1 MRMKM
6 TDAFDLQ
13 LFNGAAAGGAAAA
26 PAGEAAAPQ
35 ASGVEMPKAETNRRP
50 GSSRRG
56 RSGDFD
62 NVVFG
67 KQEDAPADET
77 AAPAAGEQGQG
88 KANKSGVTTTS
99 DTLEARKQAYRDFI
113 GSEEY
118 KDLHTEELQRVIN
131 TRFKETKGMEKTIAD
146 QKPVM
151 DLLMQRYKVD
161 DVSKLMSA
169 LEQDNRYYEEAAEE
183 AGLTVE
189 QYKAMQKLE
198 RENAELKQ
206 MRQRQLGEQQAQQQ
220 LAKWYQEGEKVKQ
233 LYPSFDLRAE
243 AANRDFMGLLKAG
256 LSVQQAYE
264 TVHLDEIKAAAERAA
279 AQNAGMQVVAKLQ
292 QKSARP
298 LENGTSSQ
306 SAVTIRNDVSKLTRA
321 ERAEVARRA
330 ARGDKIT
337 F

>member
-1 MRMKM
+1 MRNYF

-13 LFNGAAAGGAAAA
+13 LFNGAAAGAAA
-26 PAGEAAAPQ
+26 PTGGESAAAGESAA
-35 ASGVEMPKAETNRRP
+35 MPKAEIKRP
-50 GSSRRG
+50 GGSRRG
-56 RSGDFD
+56 RSGEFD

-67 KQEDAPADET
+67 KQEDASANET
-77 AAPAAGEQGQG
+77 AAPVAGEQGQG
-88 KANKSGVTTTS
+88 KANKSGVSTTS

-131 TRFKETKGMEKTIAD
+131 TRFKETKGMENTISQ
-146 QKPVM
+146 QKPIM
-151 DLLMQRYKVD
+151 DLLMQRYKIAD
-161 DVSKLMSA
+161 GDAGKLLSA
-169 LEQDNRYYEEAAEE
+169 LEQDTRYYEEAAEE

-206 MRQRQLGEQQAQQQ
+206 MRQRAASEQQAQQQ
-220 LAKWYQEGEKVKQ
+220 LAKWYQEADQLKQ
-233 LYPSFDLRAE
+233 LYPGFDLRAE
-243 AANRDFMGLLKAG
+243 AADRDFMGLLKAG

-264 TVHLDEIKAAAERAA
+264 VKHMDEIKAAAERAA
-279 AQNAGMQVVAKLQ
+279 AQSAGMQVVAKLQ
-292 QKSARP
+292 QKSSRP
-298 LENGTSSQ
+298 LENGVSTQ
-306 SAVTIRNDVSKLTRA
+306 SAVIVKNDVSKLTRQ
-321 ERAEVARRA
+321 ERAEIARRA

>member
-13 LFNGAAAGGAAAA
+13 LFNGAAAGGAAA

-35 ASGVEMPKAETNRRP
+35 DSGVEMPKAETNRRP

-56 RSGDFD
+56 RSGEFD

-67 KQEDAPADET
+67 KQDAADET
-77 AAPAAGEQGQG
+77 TAPAAGEQGQG
-88 KANKSGVTTTS
+88 KATKSGVSTTS
-99 DTLEARKQAYRDFI
+99 DTLEARKQAYRDMI
-113 GSEEY
+113 ASDEY
-118 KDLHTEELQRVIN
+118 RDLHTEELQRVIN

-161 DVSKLMSA
+161 DVSKLMTA

-198 RENAELKQ
+198 RENAELRQ
-206 MRQRQLGEQQAQQQ
+206 IRQRQLGEQQAQQQ

-264 TVHLDEIKAAAERAA
+264 TLHLDEIKAAAERAA

-306 SAVTIRNDVSKLTRA
+306 SAVTIRNDVSKLSRA
-321 ERAEVARRA
+321 ERAEIARRA